1 MIGGIILAGIFIALY
16 SLVVSI
22 GISYGV
28 CVVLNEIFL
37 FLSKYIN
44 LQKVFLLLVFLIL
57 TGFLYAAITNYIM
70 MVLE

>member
-1 MIGGIILAGIFIALY
+1 MIGGIILAGIFIGLC
-16 SLVVSI
+16 SLAVST
-22 GISYGV
+22 GISFGV
-28 CVVLNEIFL
+28 CAILNEIFL